1 MNAFVNAIDEQDAR
15 TENGMLARA
24 TTASATTD
32 LFYKIGA
39 MRGKTV
45 IPAFTAAFVANP
57 DHAVR
62 IALWARDAREGA
74 GERQLYRDILLY
86 LERNHP
92 DIAEKLI
99 TKTPELGRWDDLL
112 VFETDRLKSAAFAAI
127 ESALNAGNGLAA
139 KWMPRKGPQ
148 AEALRKHLKLTPK
161 AYRKL
166 LVNLTKVVETQMCA
180 KEWDKIN
187 FEHVPSVASARY
199 RKAFSKNANAKYTAY
214 LEALKNGTA
223 KVNAGAVYPYDVLK
237 TALKGDTS
245 ESQLI
250 LSQWDALPNY
260 TNDTAILPLVDVS
273 GSMTCSIAGSL
284 TALDVAL
291 SLGLYLSEK
300 NRSAFKDC
308 FVTFSAHP
316 TLVKLGG
323 NVLQKLDQMRR
334 IDWEMNTNLHAAFD
348 QILSMAVKHKVPQ
361 SDMPSVLLIL
371 SDMQFDSCVTHDDS
385 AMQMIERKYHTAG
398 YKLPSVVFWNLNDHD
413 NVPVRFDK
421 QGVALVSGFS
431 PSIVKSVLKD
441 TGSLTPEHVM
451 LETILNS
458 RYDY

>member
-15 TENGMLARA
+15 TENGMLARE

-39 MRGKTV
+39 MRGKNV

-57 DHAVR
+57 EHAVR

-74 GERQLYRDILLY
+74 GERQLYRDILRY
-86 LERNHP
+86 LERNQP
-92 DIAEKLI
+92 DVAEKLI
-99 TKTPELGRWDDLL
+99 AKTPELGRWDDLL
-112 VFETDRLKSAAFAAI
+112 VFETDRLTSMAFAAI

-148 AEALRKHLKLTPK
+148 AEALRKYLKLSPK

-180 KEWDKIN
+180 KDWDNIN

-199 RKAFSKNANAKYTAY
+199 RKAFAKNAATTYGAY

-237 TALKGDTS
+237 TALQGDTS
-245 ESQLI
+245 ERQLI
-250 LSQWDALPNY
+250 LSQWAALPNY
-260 TNDTAILPLVDVS
+260 TDDTAILPLVDVS
-273 GSMTCSIAGSL
+273 GSMTCQIAGSL
-284 TALDVAL
+284 RALDVAM
-291 SLGLYLSEK
+291 SLGLYLAEK

-308 FVTFSAHP
+308 FVTFSATP
-316 TLVKLGG
+316 QLLKLKG
-323 NVLQKLDQMRR
+323 NVLEKLDQMHKS
-334 IDWEMNTNLHAAFD
+334 DWGMNTNLHAAFGK
-348 QILSMAVKHKVPQ
+348 ILDTAVKHTVPQ
-361 SDMPSVLLIL
+361 SDMPAVLLIL
-371 SDMQFDSCVTHDDS
+371 SDMQFDACVKHDDS
-385 AMQMIERKYHTAG
+385 AIEMIERKYQLAG
-398 YKLPSVVFWNLNDHD
+398 YKLPSVVFWNLNDQD

-421 QGVALVSGFS
+421 TNVALVSGFS
-431 PSIVKSVLKD
+431 PSIMKNVLKD
-441 TGSLTPEHVM
+441 TSSLTPEKIM
-451 LETILNS
+451 LETILNT

>member
-15 TENGMLARA
+15 TENGMLSRA

-39 MRGKTV
+39 MRGKNV
-45 IPAFTAAFVANP
+45 IPAFTAAFVENP
-57 DHAVR
+57 EHAVR
-62 IALWARDAREGA
+62 IALWARDARAGA

-112 VFETDRLKSAAFAAI
+112 IFETDRLKSAAFAAI

-148 AEALRKHLKLTPK
+148 AEALRKHLKLSPK

-199 RKAFSKNANAKYTAY
+199 RKAFSKNANAEYSAY
-214 LEALKNGTA
+214 LESLKNGTA

-237 TALKGDTS
+237 TALHGDTS

-273 GSMTCSIAGSL
+273 GSMCCKIAGSL

-291 SLGLYLSEK
+291 SLGLYLAEK

-316 TLVKLGG
+316 ELVKLRG
-323 NVLQKLDQMRR
+323 NVLEKLDQLRNSN
-334 IDWEMNTNLHAAFD
+334 WGMNTNLHAAFD
-348 QILSMAVKHKVPQ
+348 QILSTAVKHNVPQ
-361 SDMPSVLLIL
+361 LDMPAVLLIL
-371 SDMQFDSCVTHDDS
+371 SDMQFDGCVAHDDS
-385 AMQMIERKYHTAG
+385 AIQMIERKYHTAG

-421 QGVALVSGFS
+421 KGVALVSGFS
-431 PSIVKSVLKD
+431 PSIMKNVLKE
-441 TGSLTPEHVM
+441 TAALTPEHIM